1 MGGSN
6 NNICSSSN
14 NHTGI
19 YYFELKG
26 VQGVLV
32 NVIVTKERIRT
43 YYSNSY
49 FTLFYIFLLYI
60 YFKIIYKSNKLSTLT
75 VSHVADPKHSLTDS
89 DSCDTVSGMCVKNND
104 DDPSSSSS
112 SPVPVSS

>member
-1 MGGSN
+1 MFVVKKLHSN
-6 NNICSSSN
+6 Y
-14 NHTGI
+14 H
-19 YYFELKG
+19 FELKG

-75 VSHVADPKHSLTDS
+75 VVADPKHSLTDA

-112 SPVPVSS
+112 SSSSPVPVSS